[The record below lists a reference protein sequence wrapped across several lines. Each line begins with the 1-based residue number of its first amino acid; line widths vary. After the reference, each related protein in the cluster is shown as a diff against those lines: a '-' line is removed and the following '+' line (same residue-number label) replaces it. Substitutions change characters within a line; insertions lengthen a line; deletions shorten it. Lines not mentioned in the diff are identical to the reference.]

1 MVNRQCFSSTLIMI
15 YKIELTDK
23 KHTYKLEYL
32 YNYGD
37 LTKHLNDCISVIAPT
52 IDILPDFKEL
62 YTPSIIMD
70 YYDKL
75 KRNYEV
81 KLKIWKNRGDLW
93 KH

>member
-1 MVNRQCFSSTLIMI
+1 MK
-15 YKIELTDK
+15 YKIELNDK
-23 KHTYKLEYL
+23 KQTYKLEYL
-32 YNYGD
+32 YTYSN

-52 IDILPDFKEL
+52 IDILPEFKEH
-62 YTPSIIMD
+62 YTPSNIMD

-81 KLKIWKNRGDLW
+81 KLKEWQNRGGLW